1 MWLLLM
7 GCQGKR
13 FIIWWVGKGDT
24 SSYQGTNI
32 SLEECQMNQ
41 EYKPMVQM
49 VNYITLSGV
58 LKSVF
63 KSDDEEKIEER
74 RKRIVGDN
82 GWPDVSKSITLLE
95 GRTVLQAVENHV
107 GMGSRKTSYTNA
119 FRIYRL
125 SDHMYIDIS
134 N

>member
-1 MWLLLM
+1 
-7 GCQGKR
+7 
-13 FIIWWVGKGDT
+13 
-24 SSYQGTNI
+24 
-32 SLEECQMNQ
+32 MNQ

-74 RKRIVGDN
+74 RKRIVVDS

-95 GRTVLQAVENHV
+95 GRTVLKAVENHV
-107 GMGSRKTSYTNA
+107 GMGLSKTSYTNA
-119 FRIYRL
+119 FRTYRL
-125 SDHMYIDIS
+125 SDHMFIDIS